1 MAIDSTLVQA
11 AFTIIIAFATVIYVI
26 KTNDIAKANRQQV
39 VITERLNEISQKQ
52 ILNIDRPILSLE
64 FEGGSLDP
72 LGPYISYTLQNIGT
86 GPALDLRIFYG
97 LGKRADSYHYDP
109 RTLEFTVESEKGILP
124 LARDK
129 SIHIRDEL
137 KSDFSEGLLKIAE
150 DDSSPMGSLHLY
162 VYCFYENIFR
172 ARYKSVYPLSV
183 KVVQDAD
190 GLRTLVLE
198 QYLKPII
205 RPLNRYEAELEKLT
219 EGAQKGS

>member
-1 MAIDSTLVQA
+1 M
-11 AFTIIIAFATVIYVI
+11 
-26 KTNDIAKANRQQV
+26 
-39 VITERLNEISQKQ
+39 
-52 ILNIDRPILSLE
+52 
-64 FEGGSLDP
+64 
-72 LGPYISYTLQNIGT
+72 
-86 GPALDLRIFYG
+86 
-97 LGKRADSYHYDP
+97 
-109 RTLEFTVESEKGILP
+109 ESEKGILP